1 MKVFLT
7 GADSTKCGDYGQDAN
22 MLDLRRCSRST
33 PNHCR
38 AEAEMSIGQAEIA
51 KIAELAKIR
60 IADREIGEVTSRI
73 ARILAMVEQM
83 QAVDTSGLEPMAHPL
98 DASQR
103 LRPDVVTETDQ
114 REYFQPLAPELE
126 DDLYLVPRVID

>member
-1 MKVFLT
+1 
-7 GADSTKCGDYGQDAN
+7 
-22 MLDLRRCSRST
+22 
-33 PNHCR
+33 
-38 AEAEMSIGQAEIA
+38 MSIEQAEIA

-60 IADREIGEVTSRI
+60 IADREIGEVTGRI

-83 QAVDTSGLEPMAHPL
+83 QVVDTSGLEPMAHPL

-103 LRPDVVTETDQ
+103 LRPDVVMETDQ
-114 REYFQPLAPELE
+114 REHFQPLAPELE